1 VHHIG
6 ILITGRL
13 LMGLGA
19 GLASSSLTAYIVDAA
34 PVRPAW
40 LASVA
45 SSQTVMLGL
54 ALGAVASGA
63 LVQFGPWPRD
73 LVYLVAVGL
82 LLLSAVLIA
91 ISPDTVAPT
100 PGAWRSLIPAVRV
113 PVRVR
118 SLLAVTAAVLLP
130 TWATGAFY
138 QAFVPALVEDQLR
151 THSSLVLGMVF
162 AAYMAPSA
170 LGAPLGGRF
179 APAGAQRIGMVAFL
193 AGWVGIITAIATGA
207 LPLFIAATVVAGAG
221 QGIAI
226 SAATRGLLYGSGL
239 SDRAPIFAVVYLL
252 SYSGA
257 TIPSLVSGQLSNT
270 FSLPQIATGYG
281 ALALIATVFIV
292 IAAHDPRTE
301 TIPISDAEARTA
313 PGPGRTPAVIGRY
326 VGDRRRRR

>member
-1 VHHIG
+1 VGRRPTALVSLGLLVLGCLILLNVHHVG
-6 ILITGRL
+6 ILIAGRL

-54 ALGAVASGA
+54 AVGAIVSGA

-73 LVYLVAVGL
+73 LIFLVAIGL
-82 LLLSAVLIA
+82 LLVSAALIA
-91 ISPDTVAPT
+91 ISPETVNRV
-100 PGAWRSLIPAVRV
+100 PGAWRSLRPSVRV
-113 PVRVR
+113 PARIR
-118 SLLAVTAAVLLP
+118 RLLPVAAAVLLA

-138 QAFVPALVEDQLR
+138 QAFVPALVEGQLR
-151 THSSLVLGMVF
+151 TNSPLVLGLVF

-179 APAGAQRIGMVAFL
+179 SPATAQRIGMIAFL
-193 AGWVGIITAIATGA
+193 AGWIGLVTAIVTGA
-207 LPLFIAATVVAGAG
+207 LPLFIAATVVAGAA

-226 SAATRGLLYGSGL
+226 SAATRGLLYGSTPV
-239 SDRAPIFAVVYLL
+239 DRAPIFAAIYLL

-257 TIPSLVSGQLSNT
+257 TIPSLVSGELSNT
-270 FSLPQIATGYG
+270 FSLQQIALGYG
-281 ALALIATVFIV
+281 VLALVATLVTVTVAREPTIELPSE
-292 IAAHDPRTE
+292 AA
-301 TIPISDAEARTA
+301 
-313 PGPGRTPAVIGRY
+313 GR
-326 VGDRRRRR
+326 D